1 MPQTAALD
9 YRSLGSYK
17 PLFLDY
23 LDRFEKLSP
32 FFAANPSEKRS
43 WRRIAGELE
52 HREHPRAR
60 VAEALRSLNRDASC
74 DAATLG
80 NLDALASGALAV
92 VTGQQV
98 GLFGGPLYTLY
109 KALTAVRL
117 AEWAEAE
124 LGTKV
129 VPVFWM
135 DADDH
140 DFAEVQKSYVID
152 RDEELRQLLYESS
165 RRDER
170 LPVGGLVLERS
181 VEKLMSSASNAL
193 PDTEF
198 KADIF
203 GTLKECYAPG
213 RTMAQAFGAWLH
225 HMTRGTG
232 LIVVDPSLQELKALG
247 TDLFLREVEEG
258 SASSA
263 FVRKTTEE
271 LLALGYHEQASPSD
285 GQLNL
290 FCTSPGRYSVSVADS
305 GFRLS
310 ADGSGSVVSKGE
322 LKRLVQAEP
331 SRFSPNVLL
340 RPIYQDTLLPTLA
353 YVAGPNELAYFA
365 QLGAVYRHFGV
376 TMPLI
381 ASRMSLT
388 VIERPQ
394 ARFLERYDV
403 DITKLSTDD
412 ESLLNDIVR
421 THTPPQLDEDLTRA
435 RTCIQE
441 ITSALERDLAAVDK
455 TLVPTV
461 QSTRGKLLHHLKE
474 LESKTLRAVKRKNE
488 TVRSQFLATRTA
500 LFPGFGMQERRL
512 SPIGFFNR
520 HGWHFSRMLDEA
532 VVPESKEHIL
542 FHA

>member
-23 LDRFEKLSP
+23 LDQFEKLSP
-32 FFAANPSEKRS
+32 FFTANPYEKSS

-52 HREHPRAR
+52 QRKHPRAR
-60 VAEALRSLNRDASC
+60 VAEALRSLNRDDGC

-80 NLDALASGALAV
+80 SLDALASGALAV

-117 AEWAEAE
+117 AEWAGSE

-181 VEKLMSSASNAL
+181 VEELMSSASNAL

-213 RTMAQAFGAWLH
+213 RTMAQAFAAWLH
-225 HMTRGTG
+225 YMTRGTG

-247 TDLFLREVEEG
+247 TDLFLREVEEE

-263 FVRKTTEE
+263 SVRKTTVE
-271 LLALGYHEQASPSD
+271 LLARGYHEQASPSD

-290 FCTSPGRYSVSVADS
+290 FCTSPGRYPVSVADS

-310 ADGSGSVVSKGE
+310 ANGSGSVVSKGE

-381 ASRMSLT
+381 ASRMSFT

-461 QSTRGKLLHHLKE
+461 QSTRGKLFHHLKE

-500 LFPGFGMQERRL
+500 LFPGFGLQERRL
-512 SPIGFFNR
+512 SPVGFFNK

-532 VVPESKEHIL
+532 VVPESKKHIL

>member
-1 MPQTAALD
+1 MAQTAALD
-9 YRSLGSYK
+9 YRSFGSYK

-32 FFAANPSEKRS
+32 FFAANPYEKSS
-43 WRRIAGELE
+43 WQRIAGELK

-80 NLDALASGALAV
+80 SLDALASGALAV

-117 AEWAEAE
+117 AEWAGAE

-135 DADDH
+135 DTDDH
-140 DFAEVQKSYVID
+140 DFAEVQKSYLVD
-152 RDEELRQLLYESS
+152 RDGELRQLLYEST
-165 RRDER
+165 RGVER
-170 LPVGGLVLERS
+170 LPVGSLVLERA
-181 VEKLMSSASNAL
+181 VENLMSSASNAL

-203 GTLKECYAPG
+203 GTLKECYVPG

-232 LIVVDPSLQELKALG
+232 LIIVDPSLQELKALG
-247 TDLFLREVEEG
+247 SDLFLREVEED
-258 SASSA
+258 SASSKS
-263 FVRKTTEE
+263 VRQTTEE

-290 FCTSPGRYSVSVADS
+290 FCTSPGRYPVSVADS

-310 ADGSGSVVSKGE
+310 GDDSVPVASKDE

-340 RPIYQDTLLPTLA
+340 RPIYQDSLLPTLA

-381 ASRMSLT
+381 ASRMSFT

-394 ARFLERYDV
+394 TRFLERYAV

-421 THTPPQLDEDLTRA
+421 THTPPQLDNDLTRA
-435 RTCIQE
+435 YTCIQE

-461 QSTRGKLLHHLKE
+461 RSTRGKLLHHLKE
-474 LESKTLRAVKRKNE
+474 LESRTLRAVKRNNE
-488 TVRSQFLATRTA
+488 TLRSQFLSTRTA

-512 SPIGFFNR
+512 SAVGFLNR
-520 HGWHFSRMLDEA
+520 HGWHFSRMLAEA
-532 VVPESKEHIL
+532 VVPESKQHIL
-542 FHA
+542 LHA